1 MFFISIVCLA
11 GFAEAQNYI
20 GAGICLAVM
29 GIETYKANKDVDNT
43 ATDWQTVML
52 EWIFSKKKG
61 LGNGNSSK
69 PTHNKQP
76 MTIITHNDR
85 KGNRVNAYCSKSK
98 AI

>member
-43 ATDWQTVML
+43 ATDWQTILL
-52 EWIFSKKKG
+52 EWIFDKKKG
-61 LGNGNSSK
+61 LGNGNSNKPKNKSSK
-69 PTHNKQP
+69 V
-76 MTIITHNDR
+76 IIPHIY
-85 KGNRVNAYCSKSK
+85 KKWKSK
-98 AI
+98 KCV

>member
-29 GIETYKANKDVDNT
+29 GIETYKANRNVDNT
-43 ATDWQTVML
+43 AKDWQAIVIEGM
-52 EWIFSKKKG
+52 FRKKKG
-61 LGNGNSSK
+61 LGNGNSNK

-76 MTIITHNDR
+76 TVMIPHNNSIYQGVFY
-85 KGNRVNAYCSKSK
+85 KKIES
-98 AI
+98 